1 MHIRRFWRLSALTA
15 LCAGAMACGGGSL
28 PDGGD
33 RKSQPAAVRQ
43 RMGSTELAV
52 VYNRP
57 AARGR
62 KLFGGIVPFGQLW
75 NPGADEATRFETTRD
90 VRLNGQLLPA
100 GKYSIWAIP
109 DAREWTLVFSRAHDV
124 PHVPYPEGE
133 DALRIRVRPETGRHT
148 ESLGFD
154 FPLATA
160 DSALLEMRW
169 GTLVL
174 PVRIQPAGR

>member
-1 MHIRRFWRLSALTA
+1 MHIGKFSALVALWAALTA
-15 LCAGAMACGGGSL
+15 CSGDSL
-28 PDGGD
+28 PNGAK
-33 RKSQPAAVRQ
+33 RKSQPASVRQ
-43 RMGSTELAV
+43 RMGATEVAV
-52 VYNRP
+52 IYNRP

-62 KLFGGIVPFGQLW
+62 KLFGGIVPFGQIW

-90 VRLNGQLLPA
+90 VRLNGYILPA

-109 DAREWTLVFSRAHDV
+109 DIHEWTLIFSRAHDV
-124 PHVPYPEGE
+124 PHTPYPEGE
-133 DALRIRVRPETGRHT
+133 DALRIRVRPVAGRHT

-169 GTLVL
+169 GTLVI
-174 PVRIQPAGR
+174 PIRIGPGRQ